1 MDTNEIL
8 LKLGRN
14 ICAERNRAG
23 LSQEE
28 LAEKANMNEKH
39 LGQIERGQINPK
51 ITTIISIMEAL
62 DLPFEALYKHKA
74 N

>member
-1 MDTNEIL
+1 MDNNEIL
-8 LKLGRN
+8 QKLGRN

-51 ITTIISIMEAL
+51 ITTIIAIMEAL
-62 DLPFEALYKHKA
+62 DLPFEALYKSKA
-74 N
+74 D